1 MGLLRAVAMVAISAL
16 PVASGFNDL
25 LGDVLRASAP
35 VAAAAPPQP
44 ESLPVQVPA
53 QAAGGGV
60 QLEGA
65 LDHIVGELS
74 SFRGQVVQREQAQ
87 ASENAQLQK
96 EDERLRAAVTEAQQR
111 LQKADSEN
119 SRLQQ
124 QQAQTAA
131 QLASL
136 QSASRKLV
144 GRYRE
149 LEAKD
154 ATFEQQTQALKG
166 QNVNLQQENQR
177 LLATVQRIRR
187 AQAMMSSE
195 LDGVGTDPG
204 TAAAPLGGGTPA
216 APSAPAPSG
225 AADALQAVLAGA
237 GAAAAVPAAPPVE
250 AAARPAAPRLE
261 AASPEHPQ
269 PASPPMVRAIA
280 APGRPQHP
288 GAESVAPRLAPARP
302 AQAPIGGLSHSP
314 AVPATPV
321 VGLSRPVL
329 APAANAD
336 RSKPVQDSAHD
347 LSADL
352 ASLSADAGPEATV
365 NGNVDDMLISK
376 ADDQVLKMARDAGF
390 LPPS

>member
-1 MGLLRAVAMVAISAL
+1 MPFAPPARPSPPGRRCLPGGAMGLLRAVAMVAISAL

-53 QAAGGGV
+53 QAVGGGV

-96 EDERLRAAVTEAQQR
+96 EDERLRTAVTEAQQR

-124 QQAQTAA
+124 QTAA

-154 ATFEQQTQALKG
+154 ATFE
-166 QNVNLQQENQR
+166 
-177 LLATVQRIRR
+177 
-187 AQAMMSSE
+187 
-195 LDGVGTDPG
+195 
-204 TAAAPLGGGTPA
+204 
-216 APSAPAPSG
+216 
-225 AADALQAVLAGA
+225 
-237 GAAAAVPAAPPVE
+237 
-250 AAARPAAPRLE
+250 
-261 AASPEHPQ
+261 
-269 PASPPMVRAIA
+269 
-280 APGRPQHP
+280 
-288 GAESVAPRLAPARP
+288 
-302 AQAPIGGLSHSP
+302 
-314 AVPATPV
+314 
-321 VGLSRPVL
+321 
-329 APAANAD
+329 
-336 RSKPVQDSAHD
+336 
-347 LSADL
+347 
-352 ASLSADAGPEATV
+352 
-365 NGNVDDMLISK
+365 
-376 ADDQVLKMARDAGF
+376 
-390 LPPS
+390 